1 MTTLNIMMIPRACLL
16 TLFTGALLALNG
28 CSDAATVRDAI
39 PTTAVRLE
47 NNNIAHK
54 MEKLTQC
61 EKELEILKK
70 INNPLYKDHQQA
82 FNHLMSNVAQ
92 YGDLRQSVNAQTQI
106 AIDAL
111 YNYKVD
117 LLCNAI
123 SQTTLMALVNNG
135 EVEKNSA
142 DIPIEPAN
150 TSIQTGKR
158 RMATR
163 EE

>member
-1 MTTLNIMMIPRACLL
+1 MTKPNILMIPRACLL
-16 TLFTGALLALNG
+16 TLFTSALLALNG
-28 CSDAATVRDAI
+28 CSDTATVRDAI
-39 PTTAVRLE
+39 PTTAVRVE
-47 NNNIAHK
+47 SNNIARK
-54 MEKLTQC
+54 MERLTQC
-61 EKELEILKK
+61 EKELETLQK
-70 INNPLYKDHQQA
+70 INNPLYKELQQA
-82 FNHLMSNVAQ
+82 FNHLMTNVAQ

-106 AIDAL
+106 TIDAL

-142 DIPIEPAN
+142 DAPIEPAN
-150 TSIQTGKR
+150 TSIQKGKR